1 MTKSAFIDLIQNDLT
16 ASCSLPFSPKREE
29 IERIIDVES
38 KWLFREY
45 RDAVRGNFYVLN
57 KKWYQTKAYKD
68 TRTFQLPECV
78 MGIKFVYEMSGGS
91 RIFGIHDPDLSFDR
105 LLASDLWLSPMSS
118 DQITYRTIQWS
129 FWDMSRQF
137 NLVEIQH
144 SFNINTHRLVILGRD
159 LVESLYMQTLDMIP
173 YEEFYDDIT
182 VYQWILAKCKLSL
195 AKILGYFN
203 YQLLGN
209 VTINYE
215 QIRTEAKDEITTLK
229 ESIAS
234 ANAPDWFYMIH

>member
-1 MTKSAFIDLIQNDLT
+1 
-16 ASCSLPFSPKREE
+16 
-29 IERIIDVES
+29 
-38 KWLFREY
+38 
-45 RDAVRGNFYVLN
+45 
-57 KKWYQTKAYKD
+57 
-68 TRTFQLPECV
+68 
-78 MGIKFVYEMSGGS
+78 MGIKFVYEMTSGS
-91 RIFGIHDPDLSFDR
+91 RAFGIHDPDLSFDR

-215 QIRTEAKDEITTLK
+215 QIRTEAKEDITTLK
-229 ESIAS
+229 EKIAS
-234 ANAPDWFYMIH
+234 DNCVDWFYMIH